1 MKLKAFCT
9 FNDNDNLDVN
19 DDFEKDMHIKIKAE
33 HKSIR
38 NGVEFDLPNFTV
50 LTGKNGSGK
59 SHLLEAISTNGLAE
73 IRDGQ
78 NVLSTIKYIR
88 FNDLNP
94 QFQEEISEDD
104 VKNSWRGTWN
114 QLNQYLQ
121 NYRRNPRGYNNSFE
135 SLIQQYDSQTQ
146 KFLQYWYELA
156 ENDVEKLTEN
166 LFYENYELSREDLF
180 TSQIGTIFKLY
191 QTRLDEN
198 KMNEV
203 SNREEGTSLPVL
215 SNEEFEQ
222 KYGRKPWEVINEMM
236 KTAHLPYEVEAPTR
250 FRPSINYHLQLI
262 GRQRNIRIQVNDLS
276 TGEKVL
282 MSLALSIYST
292 EEKAARPD
300 VLLIDEPDAP
310 LHPEYSNYLIQAIK
324 ESIVDKSGVRV
335 IITTHSPTTV
345 AMAPE
350 ESIYQMSRDLSKP
363 VKVTKQQAI
372 NLLTKDLD
380 NMRVSIEERR
390 QIFVESKYDVG
401 FYNRLYK
408 CLSAN
413 HVFTTVPFFL
423 AAKSGEGSNCQDVKD
438 IVNALRQHGNDLVY
452 GVIDYDGQNHGN
464 QYVCVVGGG
473 KRYAI
478 DNYIFDPIYLAFLLI
493 RERVVTSE
501 DMGVGKSVTFTQL
514 HTLTHNELQTMID
527 YVASSLGF
535 NDANKTSY
543 NVLAE
548 PDSYEVASE
557 WFTIQGHDLEDK
569 ITQKWGK
576 LYGIKHG
583 HGDDYLKNYVLDN
596 VTVEFPQFIAKEVK
610 ELFEKF
616 E

>member
-1 MKLKAFCT
+1 
-9 FNDNDNLDVN
+9 
-19 DDFEKDMHIKIKAE
+19 MHIIVNTD
-33 HKSIR
+33 HKSIKS
-38 NGVEFDLPNFTV
+38 GVEFNLPDFTV

-59 SHLLEAISTNGLAE
+59 SHLLEVISTQGESAVL
-73 IRDGQ
+73 DGERT
-78 NVLSTIKYIR
+78 LSTIKYIK
-88 FNDLNP
+88 FNELNP
-94 QFQEEISEDD
+94 QFQEDISEDD
-104 VKNSWRGTWN
+104 VKNSWRNVWN
-114 QLNQYLQ
+114 QLNNFVQSYKSS
-121 NYRRNPRGYNNSFE
+121 PRSYNNSFQDF
-135 SLIQQYDSQTQ
+135 IHRYDPHTQ
-146 KFLQYWYELA
+146 RFLQYWFDVA

-166 LFYENYELSREDLF
+166 LFYENYEISREDLF

-215 SNEEFEQ
+215 SKEQFEQ
-222 KYGRKPWEVINEMM
+222 KYGRKPWSVINEMM
-236 KTAHLPYEVEAPTR
+236 RTAHLPYEVEAPIR

-262 GRQRNIRIQVNDLS
+262 DKSRDLRIQVNDLS

-292 EEKAARPD
+292 EEQAARPD

-310 LHPEYSNYLIQAIK
+310 LHPEFSNYLIQAVK
-324 ESIVDKSGVRV
+324 ESIVDKSGVKV

-350 ESIYQMSRDLSKP
+350 ESIYQMDKEQGKP

-390 QIFVESKYDVG
+390 QVFVESKYDVG

-413 HVFTTVPFFL
+413 NVFTTVPFFL
-423 AAKSGEGSNCQDVKD
+423 AAKSGDGSNCQDVKD
-438 IVNALRQHGNDLVY
+438 IANALRQHGNDLVY
-452 GVIDYDGQNHGN
+452 GVIDYDGHNQGN

-478 DNYIFDPIYLAFLLI
+478 DNYIFDPIYVAFLLI

-535 NDANKTSY
+535 DNNNKTSY
-543 NVLAE
+543 DVLK
-548 PDSYEVASE
+548 PDTFEVASE

-596 VTVEFPQFIAKEVK
+596 VIVEFPQFIAQEIK

-616 E
+616 V

>member
-1 MKLKAFCT
+1 
-9 FNDNDNLDVN
+9 
-19 DDFEKDMHIKIKAE
+19 MHIIVNTD
-33 HKSIR
+33 HKSIKS
-38 NGVEFDLPNFTV
+38 GVEFDLPDFTV

-59 SHLLEAISTNGLAE
+59 SHLLEVISTQGESAVL
-73 IRDGQ
+73 DGERT
-78 NVLSTIKYIR
+78 LSTIKYIK
-88 FNDLNP
+88 FNELNP
-94 QFQEEISEDD
+94 QFQEDISEDD
-104 VKNSWRGTWN
+104 VKNSWRNVWN
-114 QLNQYLQ
+114 QLNNFIQSFKSS
-121 NYRRNPRGYNNSFE
+121 PRSYNNSF
-135 SLIQQYDSQTQ
+135 QYFIHRYDPHTQ
-146 KFLQYWYELA
+146 RLLQYWFDVA
-156 ENDVEKLTEN
+156 GDDVEKLTEN
-166 LFYENYELSREDLF
+166 LFYENYEISREDLF

-215 SNEEFEQ
+215 SKEQFEQ
-222 KYGRKPWEVINEMM
+222 KYGRKPWSVINEMM
-236 KTAHLPYEVEAPTR
+236 RTAHLPYEVEAPIR

-262 GRQRNIRIQVNDLS
+262 DKSRDLRIQVNDLS

-292 EEKAARPD
+292 EEQAARPD

-310 LHPEYSNYLIQAIK
+310 LHPEFSNYLIQAVK
-324 ESIVDKSGVRV
+324 ESIVDKSGVKV

-350 ESIYQMSRDLSKP
+350 ESIYQMDKEQGKP

-390 QIFVESKYDVG
+390 QVFVESKYDVG

-413 HVFTTVPFFL
+413 NVFTTVPFFL

-464 QYVCVVGGG
+464 QYECVVGGG

-557 WFTIQGHDLEDK
+557 WFTIQGHDLENK

-596 VTVEFPQFIAKEVK
+596 VIVEFPQFIAKEVK
-610 ELFEKF
+610 ELFERF

>member
-1 MKLKAFCT
+1 MH
-9 FNDNDNLDVN
+9 VN
-19 DDFEKDMHIKIKAE
+19 IKDE

-38 NGVEFDLPNFTV
+38 GGVEFDLPFFTV

-59 SHLLEAISTNGLAE
+59 SHLLEAISNNGLSE
-73 IRDGQ
+73 VTDEQ
-78 NVLSTIKYIR
+78 SVLSTVKYIK

-94 QFQEEISEDD
+94 QFKEDISEDD
-104 VKNSWRGTWN
+104 VKNSWRNTWN

-121 NYRRNPRGYNNSFE
+121 NYRRKSGNWNNSFE
-135 SLIQQYDSQTQ
+135 SYLRQFDSKTR
-146 KFLQYWYELA
+146 KFVQYWYDLA
-156 ENDVEKLTEN
+156 GSDVEKLTEN
-166 LFYENYELSREDLF
+166 LFYENYEISREDLF

-203 SNREEGTSLPVL
+203 SNTEEGTSLPVFT
-215 SNEEFEQ
+215 NEQFEQ
-222 KYGRKPWEVINEMM
+222 KYGRKPWVVINEMM
-236 KTAHLPYEVEAPTR
+236 RTAHLPYEVEAPTR

-262 GRQRNIRIQVNDLS
+262 DRQRNIRIRVNDLS

-292 EEKAARPD
+292 EEKTARPD

-324 ESIVDKSGVRV
+324 DSIVDKSGVRV

-350 ESIYQMSRDLSKP
+350 ESIFQMDRDISMP

-408 CLSAN
+408 CLSSN
-413 HVFTTVPFFL
+413 NLFTTVPFFL
-423 AAKSGEGSNCQDVKD
+423 AAKSGDGSNCQDVKN

-452 GVIDYDGQNHGN
+452 GVVDFDGHNHGN
-464 QYVCVVGGG
+464 QYVCVAGGG

-478 DNYIFDPIYLAFLLI
+478 DNYIFDPIYVAFLLI
-493 RERVVTSE
+493 REHIVKSE
-501 DMGVGKSVTFTQL
+501 DMSLGRSVTFTQL
-514 HTLTHNELQTMID
+514 HTATHNELQTMID

-535 NDANKTSY
+535 DMTNKTSFD
-543 NVLAE
+543 VLK
-548 PDSYEVASE
+548 PDAFEVASE
-557 WFTIQGHDLEDK
+557 WFTIQGHDLEEK
-569 ITQKWGK
+569 IIQKWPR
-576 LYGIKHG
+576 LNGIKHG

-596 VTVEFPQFIAKEVK
+596 VIIEFPRFIAQEVK
-610 ELFEKF
+610 DLFERF

>member
-1 MKLKAFCT
+1 MNIRIK
-9 FNDNDNLDVN
+9 
-19 DDFEKDMHIKIKAE
+19 DD

-38 NGVEFDLPNFTV
+38 SGVEFDLPNFTV

-59 SHLLEAISTNGLAE
+59 SHLQEAISTTGLAE

-78 NVLSTIKYIR
+78 DVLSTIKYIR

-104 VKNSWRGTWN
+104 VKNSWRNGWN

-121 NYRRNPRGYNNSFE
+121 NYRRNPRGYNNSFQ
-135 SLIQQYDSQTQ
+135 SLIQQYDPQTQ

-156 ENDVEKLTEN
+156 ENDVENLTEN
-166 LFYENYELSREDLF
+166 LFYENYEISREDLF

-203 SNREEGTSLPVL
+203 SNREEGTALPVL
-215 SNEEFEQ
+215 TSEQFEQ

-236 KTAHLPYEVEAPTR
+236 RTAHLPYEVEAPAR

-262 GRQRNIRIQVNDLS
+262 DRQRNIRIQVNDLS

-292 EEKAARPD
+292 EEEAARPD

-310 LHPEYSNYLIQAIK
+310 LHPEFSNYLIQAIK
-324 ESIVDKSGVRV
+324 ESIVDKSGVKV

-350 ESIYQMSRDLSKP
+350 DSIYQMSKELSMP

-408 CLSAN
+408 CISAN
-413 HVFTTVPFFL
+413 NVFTTVPFFL
-423 AAKSGEGSNCQDVKD
+423 PAKNGEGSNCQDVKD
-438 IVNALRQHGNDLVY
+438 MVNALRQHGNDLVY
-452 GVIDYDGQNHGN
+452 GVIDYDGHNQGN
-464 QYVCVVGGG
+464 QFVCVVGGD

-478 DNYIFDPIYLAFLLI
+478 DNYIFDPIFVAFLLI
-493 RERVVTSE
+493 RERVASSK
-501 DMGVGKSVTFTQL
+501 DMGLERDVTFTQL
-514 HTLTHNELQTMID
+514 HTLTHDELQTMID

-543 NVLAE
+543 NVLK
-548 PDSYEVASE
+548 PDTFEVASE
-557 WFTIQGHDLEDK
+557 WFTIQGHDLEEK
-569 ITQKWGK
+569 ITQKWGR

-596 VTVEFPQFIAKEVK
+596 VTVEFPQFIAQEVK
-610 ELFEKF
+610 ELFERF

>member
-1 MKLKAFCT
+1 
-9 FNDNDNLDVN
+9 
-19 DDFEKDMHIKIKAE
+19 MHIKIRDE

-38 NGVEFDLPNFTV
+38 SGVEFDLPNFTV

-59 SHLLEAISTNGLAE
+59 SHLLEAISTNGLSE
-73 IRDGQ
+73 VNDGQ
-78 NVLSTIKYIR
+78 GMLSIIKYIR
-88 FNDLNP
+88 FNDLSP

-104 VKNSWRGTWN
+104 VKNSWRNTWA
-114 QLNQYLQ
+114 QLNQHLL
-121 NYRRNPRGYNNSFE
+121 NYRRNLRGYNNSFQ
-135 SLIQQYDSQTQ
+135 SYIHQYDPQTQ
-146 KFLQYWYELA
+146 KFLQYWFDIA

-166 LFYENYELSREDLF
+166 LFYENYEISREDLF

-191 QTRLDEN
+191 QTRQDQN

-203 SNREEGTSLPVL
+203 SNKEEGTSLPVL
-215 SNEEFEQ
+215 TNEQFEQ

-236 KTAHLPYEVEAPTR
+236 RTAHLPYEVEAPMR
-250 FRPSINYHLQLI
+250 FRPTINYHLQLI
-262 GRQRNIRIQVNDLS
+262 DRQRNIRIQVNDLS

-292 EEKAARPD
+292 EEKTARPD

-345 AMAPE
+345 AMAPD
-350 ESIYQMSRDLSKP
+350 ESIFQMNRDLSMP

-401 FYNRLYK
+401 FYNRLCK
-408 CLSAN
+408 CVSAN
-413 HVFTTVPFFL
+413 NVFTTVPFFL
-423 AAKSGEGSNCQDVKD
+423 PAKSGNGSNCQDVKD

-452 GVIDYDGQNHGN
+452 GVIDYDGRN
-464 QYVCVVGGG
+464 QGSLYVCVVGEG

-478 DNYIFDPIYLAFLLI
+478 DNYIFDPIYVAFLLI
-493 RERVVTSE
+493 RERIATCE
-501 DMGVGKSVTFTQL
+501 DMGLGRSLTFTQL
-514 HTLTHNELQTMID
+514 HTATHDELQTMID
-527 YVASSLGF
+527 YVALSLGF
-535 NDANKTSY
+535 DNNYKTPY
-543 NVLAE
+543 DVLK
-548 PDSYEVASE
+548 PDTFEVASE
-557 WFTIQGHDLEDK
+557 WFAIQGHDLEK
-569 ITQKWGK
+569 LILQKWPQ
-576 LYGIKHG
+576 LISIKHG
-583 HGDDYLKNYVLDN
+583 HGDDYLKNYVLDY
-596 VTVEFPQFIAKEVK
+596 VTVEFPQFIAQEIK
-610 ELFEKF
+610 ELYERFV
-616 E
+616 

>member
-1 MKLKAFCT
+1 
-9 FNDNDNLDVN
+9 
-19 DDFEKDMHIKIKAE
+19 MHIKVREE

-38 NGVEFDLPNFTV
+38 SGVEFDLPNFTV

-59 SHLLEAISTNGLAE
+59 SHLLETISTNGLSE
-73 IRDGQ
+73 IMDGQ
-78 NVLSTIKYIR
+78 DVMRIIKYIK

-104 VKNSWRGTWN
+104 VKNSWRNTWN

-121 NYRRNPRGYNNSFE
+121 SYRRNPRGYNNSFQR
-135 SLIQQYDSQTQ
+135 LIQQYDPKTQ
-146 KFLQYWYELA
+146 KFIQYWYELA
-156 ENDVEKLTEN
+156 GNDVEKLTEE
-166 LFYENYELSREDLF
+166 LFYENYEISREDLF
-180 TSQIGTIFKLY
+180 ASQIGTIFKLY

-203 SNREEGTSLPVL
+203 SNKEEGTSLPVL
-215 SNEEFEQ
+215 SNEQFEQ
-222 KYGRKPWEVINEMM
+222 KYGRKPWDVINEMM
-236 KTAHLPYEVEAPTR
+236 RTAHLPYEVEAPAR

-262 GRQRNIRIQVNDLS
+262 DRQRNIKIQVNDLS

-345 AMAPE
+345 AMSPE
-350 ESIYQMSRDLSKP
+350 ESIYQMNRDLSRP

-390 QIFVESKYDVG
+390 QVFVESKYDVG

-413 HVFTTVPFFL
+413 NVFTTVPFFL
-423 AAKSGEGSNCQDVKD
+423 AAKSGDGSNCQDVKD
-438 IVNALRQHGNDLVY
+438 IANALRQHGNDLVY
-452 GVIDYDGQNHGN
+452 GVIDYDGHNQGN

-478 DNYIFDPIYLAFLLI
+478 DNYIFDPIYVAFLLI
-493 RERVVTSE
+493 REHVVTSE
-501 DMGVGKSVTFTQL
+501 HMGIGRNLTFTQL
-514 HTLTHNELQTMID
+514 HTLTHYELQIMID
-527 YVASSLGF
+527 YVASLLGF
-535 NDANKTSY
+535 DNNNKTSY
-543 NVLAE
+543 DVLK
-548 PDSYEVASE
+548 PDTFEVSSE
-557 WFTIQGHDLEDK
+557 WFTIQGHDLEEK
-569 ITQKWGK
+569 ITQKWGM

-596 VTVEFPQFIAKEVK
+596 VIVEFPQFIAQEVK

-616 E
+616 V

>member
-1 MKLKAFCT
+1 
-9 FNDNDNLDVN
+9 
-19 DDFEKDMHIKIKAE
+19 MHIRIKNK
-33 HKSIR
+33 HKSIQS
-38 NGVEFDLPNFTV
+38 GVEFDLPNFTV

-59 SHLLEAISTNGLAE
+59 SHLLETISTNGLSE
-73 IRDGQ
+73 IMDGQ
-78 NVLSTIKYIR
+78 DVMRTIKYIK

-104 VKNSWRGTWN
+104 VKNSWRNTWN

-121 NYRRNPRGYNNSFE
+121 SYRRNPRGYNNSFQR
-135 SLIQQYDSQTQ
+135 LIQQYDPKTQ
-146 KFLQYWYELA
+146 KFIQYWYELA
-156 ENDVEKLTEN
+156 GNDVEKLTEN
-166 LFYENYELSREDLF
+166 LFYENYEISREDLF
-180 TSQIGTIFKLY
+180 ASQIGTIFKLY

-203 SNREEGTSLPVL
+203 SNKEEGTSLPVL
-215 SNEEFEQ
+215 SNEQFEQ
-222 KYGRKPWEVINEMM
+222 KYGRKPWDVINEMM
-236 KTAHLPYEVEAPTR
+236 RTAHLPYEVEAPAR

-262 GRQRNIRIQVNDLS
+262 DRQRNIKIQVNDLS

-345 AMAPE
+345 AMSPE
-350 ESIYQMSRDLSKP
+350 ESIYQMNRDLSRP

-390 QIFVESKYDVG
+390 QVFVESKYDVG

-413 HVFTTVPFFL
+413 NVFTTVPFFL
-423 AAKSGEGSNCQDVKD
+423 AAKSGDGSNCQDVKD
-438 IVNALRQHGNDLVY
+438 IANALRQHGNDLVY
-452 GVIDYDGQNHGN
+452 GVIDYDGHNQGN

-478 DNYIFDPIYLAFLLI
+478 DNYIFDPIYVAFLLI
-493 RERVVTSE
+493 REHVVTSE
-501 DMGVGKSVTFTQL
+501 HMGIGRNLTFTQL
-514 HTLTHNELQTMID
+514 HTLTHYELQIMID
-527 YVASSLGF
+527 YVASLLGF
-535 NDANKTSY
+535 DNNNKTSY
-543 NVLAE
+543 DVLK
-548 PDSYEVASE
+548 PDTFEVSSE
-557 WFTIQGHDLEDK
+557 WFTIQGHDLEEK
-569 ITQKWGK
+569 ITQKWGM

-596 VTVEFPQFIAKEVK
+596 VIVEFPQFIAQEVK

-616 E
+616 V

>member
-1 MKLKAFCT
+1 
-9 FNDNDNLDVN
+9 
-19 DDFEKDMHIKIKAE
+19 MHIIVNTD
-33 HKSIR
+33 HKSIKS
-38 NGVEFDLPNFTV
+38 GVEFDLPDFTV

-59 SHLLEAISTNGLAE
+59 SHLLEVISTQGESAVLDSE
-73 IRDGQ
+73 RT
-78 NVLSTIKYIR
+78 LSTIKYIK
-88 FNDLNP
+88 FNELNP
-94 QFQEEISEDD
+94 QFQEDISEDD
-104 VKNSWRGTWN
+104 VKNSWRNVWN
-114 QLNQYLQ
+114 QLNNFIQSFKSS
-121 NYRRNPRGYNNSFE
+121 PRSYNNSFQDF
-135 SLIQQYDSQTQ
+135 IHRYDPHTQ
-146 KFLQYWYELA
+146 RFLQYWFDVA
-156 ENDVEKLTEN
+156 GDDVEKLTEN
-166 LFYENYELSREDLF
+166 LFYENYEISREDLF

-215 SNEEFEQ
+215 SKEQFEQ
-222 KYGRKPWEVINEMM
+222 KYGRKPWSVINEMM
-236 KTAHLPYEVEAPTR
+236 RTAHLPYEVEAPIR

-262 GRQRNIRIQVNDLS
+262 DKSRDLRIQVNDLS

-292 EEKAARPD
+292 EEQAARPD

-310 LHPEYSNYLIQAIK
+310 LHPEFSNYLIQAVK
-324 ESIVDKSGVRV
+324 ESIVDKSGVKV

-350 ESIYQMSRDLSKP
+350 ESIYQMDKEQGKP

-390 QIFVESKYDVG
+390 QVFVESKYDVG

-413 HVFTTVPFFL
+413 NVFTTVPFFL
-423 AAKSGEGSNCQDVKD
+423 AAKSGDGSNCQDVKD

-596 VTVEFPQFIAKEVK
+596 VIVEFPQFIAQEVK
-610 ELFEKF
+610 ELFEMF

>member
-1 MKLKAFCT
+1 
-9 FNDNDNLDVN
+9 
-19 DDFEKDMHIKIKAE
+19 MHIKVREE

-38 NGVEFDLPNFTV
+38 SGVEFDLPNFTV

-59 SHLLEAISTNGLAE
+59 SHLLETISTNGLSE
-73 IRDGQ
+73 IMDGQ
-78 NVLSTIKYIR
+78 DVMRTIKYIK

-104 VKNSWRGTWN
+104 VKNSWRNTWN

-121 NYRRNPRGYNNSFE
+121 SYRRNPRGYNNSFQRF
-135 SLIQQYDSQTQ
+135 IQQYAPKTQ
-146 KFLQYWYELA
+146 KFIQYWYELA
-156 ENDVEKLTEN
+156 GNDVEKLTEE
-166 LFYENYELSREDLF
+166 LFYENYEISREDLF
-180 TSQIGTIFKLY
+180 ASQIGTIFKLY

-203 SNREEGTSLPVL
+203 SNKEEGTSLPVL
-215 SNEEFEQ
+215 SNEQFEQ
-222 KYGRKPWEVINEMM
+222 KYGRKPWDVINEMM
-236 KTAHLPYEVEAPTR
+236 RTAHLPYEVEAPAR

-262 GRQRNIRIQVNDLS
+262 DRQRNIKIQVNDLS

-345 AMAPE
+345 AMSPE
-350 ESIYQMSRDLSKP
+350 ESIYQMNRDLSRP

-390 QIFVESKYDVG
+390 QVFVESKYDVG

-413 HVFTTVPFFL
+413 NVFTTVPFFL
-423 AAKSGEGSNCQDVKD
+423 AAKSGDGSNCQDVKD
-438 IVNALRQHGNDLVY
+438 IANALRQHGNDLVY
-452 GVIDYDGQNHGN
+452 GVIDYDGHNQGN

-478 DNYIFDPIYLAFLLI
+478 DNYIFDPIYVAFLLI
-493 RERVVTSE
+493 REHVVTSE
-501 DMGVGKSVTFTQL
+501 HMGIGRNLTFTQL
-514 HTLTHNELQTMID
+514 HTLTHNELQIMID
-527 YVASSLGF
+527 YVASLLGF
-535 NDANKTSY
+535 DNNNKTSY
-543 NVLAE
+543 DVLK
-548 PDSYEVASE
+548 PDTFEVSSE
-557 WFTIQGHDLEDK
+557 WFTIQGHDLEEK

-596 VTVEFPQFIAKEVK
+596 VIVEFPQFIAQEVK
-610 ELFEKF
+610 ELFERF

>member
-1 MKLKAFCT
+1 
-9 FNDNDNLDVN
+9 
-19 DDFEKDMHIKIKAE
+19 MHIRIKNK
-33 HKSIR
+33 HKSIQS
-38 NGVEFDLPNFTV
+38 GVEFDLPNFTV

-59 SHLLEAISTNGLAE
+59 SHLLETISTNGLSE
-73 IRDGQ
+73 IMDGQ
-78 NVLSTIKYIR
+78 DVMRTIKYIK

-104 VKNSWRGTWN
+104 VKNSWRNTWN

-121 NYRRNPRGYNNSFE
+121 SYRRNPRGYNNSFQR
-135 SLIQQYDSQTQ
+135 LIQQYDPKTQ
-146 KFLQYWYELA
+146 KFIQYWYELA
-156 ENDVEKLTEN
+156 GNDIEKLTEN
-166 LFYENYELSREDLF
+166 LFYENYEISREDLF
-180 TSQIGTIFKLY
+180 ASQIGTIFKLY

-203 SNREEGTSLPVL
+203 SNKEEGTSLPVL
-215 SNEEFEQ
+215 SNEQFEQ
-222 KYGRKPWEVINEMM
+222 KYGRKPWDVINEMM
-236 KTAHLPYEVEAPTR
+236 RTAHLPYEVEAPAR

-262 GRQRNIRIQVNDLS
+262 DRQRNIKIQVNDLS

-345 AMAPE
+345 AMSPE
-350 ESIYQMSRDLSKP
+350 ESIYQMNRDLSRP

-390 QIFVESKYDVG
+390 QVFVESKYDVG

-413 HVFTTVPFFL
+413 NVFTTVPFFL
-423 AAKSGEGSNCQDVKD
+423 AAKSGDGSNCQDVKD
-438 IVNALRQHGNDLVY
+438 IANALRQHGNDLVY
-452 GVIDYDGQNHGN
+452 GVIDYDGHNQGN

-478 DNYIFDPIYLAFLLI
+478 DNYIFDPIYVAFLLI
-493 RERVVTSE
+493 REHVVTSE
-501 DMGVGKSVTFTQL
+501 HMGIGRNLTFTQL
-514 HTLTHNELQTMID
+514 HTLTHYELQIMID
-527 YVASSLGF
+527 YVASLLGF
-535 NDANKTSY
+535 DNNNKTSY
-543 NVLAE
+543 DVLK
-548 PDSYEVASE
+548 PDTFEVSSE
-557 WFTIQGHDLEDK
+557 WFTIQGHDLEEK
-569 ITQKWGK
+569 ITQKWGM

-596 VTVEFPQFIAKEVK
+596 VIVEFPQFIAQEVK

-616 E
+616 V

>member
-1 MKLKAFCT
+1 
-9 FNDNDNLDVN
+9 
-19 DDFEKDMHIKIKAE
+19 MHIKIREE

-38 NGVEFDLPNFTV
+38 SGVEFDLPNFTV

-59 SHLLEAISTNGLAE
+59 SHLLETISTNGLSE
-73 IRDGQ
+73 IMDGQ
-78 NVLSTIKYIR
+78 DVMRTIKYIK

-104 VKNSWRGTWN
+104 VKNSWRNTWN

-121 NYRRNPRGYNNSFE
+121 SYRRNPRGYNNSFQR
-135 SLIQQYDSQTQ
+135 LIQQYDPKTQ
-146 KFLQYWYELA
+146 KFIQYWYELA
-156 ENDVEKLTEN
+156 GNDVEKLTEN
-166 LFYENYELSREDLF
+166 LFYENYEISREDLF
-180 TSQIGTIFKLY
+180 ASQIGTIFKLY

-203 SNREEGTSLPVL
+203 SNKEEGTSLPVL
-215 SNEEFEQ
+215 SNEQFEQ
-222 KYGRKPWEVINEMM
+222 KYGRKPWDVINEMM
-236 KTAHLPYEVEAPTR
+236 RTAHLPYEVEAPAR

-262 GRQRNIRIQVNDLS
+262 DRQRNIKIQVNDLS

-345 AMAPE
+345 AMSPE
-350 ESIYQMSRDLSKP
+350 ESIYQMNRDLSRP

-390 QIFVESKYDVG
+390 QVFVESKYDVG

-413 HVFTTVPFFL
+413 NVFTTVPFFL
-423 AAKSGEGSNCQDVKD
+423 AAKSGDGSNCQDVKD
-438 IVNALRQHGNDLVY
+438 IANALRQHGNDLVY
-452 GVIDYDGQNHGN
+452 GVIDYDGHNQGN

-478 DNYIFDPIYLAFLLI
+478 DNYIFDPIYVAFLLI
-493 RERVVTSE
+493 REHVVTSE
-501 DMGVGKSVTFTQL
+501 HMGIGRNLTFTQL
-514 HTLTHNELQTMID
+514 HTLTHYELQIMID
-527 YVASSLGF
+527 YVASLLGF
-535 NDANKTSY
+535 DNNNKTSY
-543 NVLAE
+543 DVLK
-548 PDSYEVASE
+548 PDTFEVSSE
-557 WFTIQGHDLEDK
+557 WFTIQGHDLEEK
-569 ITQKWGK
+569 ITQKWGM

-596 VTVEFPQFIAKEVK
+596 VIVEFPQFIAQEVK

-616 E
+616 V

>member
-1 MKLKAFCT
+1 
-9 FNDNDNLDVN
+9 
-19 DDFEKDMHIKIKAE
+19 MHIIIKDE

-38 NGVEFDLPNFTV
+38 RGVEFELPNFTV

-59 SHLLEAISTNGLAE
+59 SHLLEAISTGLSE
-73 IRDGQ
+73 VSDGQ
-78 NVLSTIKYIR
+78 GILSTIKYIR

-94 QFQEEISEDD
+94 QFLEEISEDD
-104 VKNSWRGTWN
+104 VKNSWRNGWN
-114 QLNQYLQ
+114 QLNQHLQ
-121 NYRRNPRGYNNSFE
+121 NYRRNLRGYNNSFQ
-135 SLIQQYDSQTQ
+135 LYIHQYDPQTQ
-146 KFLQYWYELA
+146 KFLQYWFDIA
-156 ENDVEKLTEN
+156 ENDAEKLTEN
-166 LFYENYELSREDLF
+166 LFYENYEISREDLF

-203 SNREEGTSLPVL
+203 SNNEEGTSMPVL
-215 SNEEFEQ
+215 TNEEFEQ

-236 KTAHLPYEVEAPTR
+236 RTAHLPYEVEAPVR
-250 FRPSINYHLQLI
+250 FRPSINYYLQLI
-262 GRQRNIRIQVNDLS
+262 DRQRNIRIQVNDLS

-292 EEKAARPD
+292 EEETARPD

-335 IITTHSPTTV
+335 VITTHSPTTV

-350 ESIYQMSRDLSKP
+350 ESIYQMSREQSKP
-363 VKVTKQQAI
+363 IKVTKQQAI

-413 HVFTTVPFFL
+413 NVFTTVPFFL
-423 AAKSGEGSNCQDVKD
+423 AAKSGAGSNCQDVKD

-452 GVIDYDGQNHGN
+452 GVIDYDSHNQGN
-464 QYVCVVGGG
+464 QHVCVVGGG

-478 DNYIFDPIYLAFLLI
+478 DNYIFDPIYVAFLLI

-501 DMGVGKSVTFTQL
+501 DMGVGRSVTFTQL
-514 HTLTHNELQTMID
+514 HSVTHNELQTMID
-527 YVASSLGF
+527 YVALSLGL
-535 NDANKTSY
+535 DDTNKTSY
-543 NVLAE
+543 DVLKPE
-548 PDSYEVASE
+548 TFEVASE
-557 WFTIQGHDLEDK
+557 WFTIQGHDLEEK
-569 ITQKWGK
+569 ITQKWAK

-596 VTVEFPQFIAKEVK
+596 VTVEFPQFIAQEIK
-610 ELFEKF
+610 ELFERF
-616 E
+616 V

>member
-1 MKLKAFCT
+1 
-9 FNDNDNLDVN
+9 
-19 DDFEKDMHIKIKAE
+19 MHIKIKDE

-59 SHLLEAISTNGLAE
+59 SHLLEAISTNRLSE
-73 IRDGQ
+73 VTDGPK
-78 NVLSTIKYIR
+78 VLGTVKYIK

-94 QFQEEISEDD
+94 QFQEDISEED
-104 VKNSWRGTWN
+104 VKNSWRNTWN
-114 QLNQYLQ
+114 QLNQHIE
-121 NYRRNPRGYNNSFE
+121 NYHRNPRNYNNSFQSYIE
-135 SLIQQYDSQTQ
+135 QYNQQTQ
-146 KFLQYWYELA
+146 NFIQYWFDLA
-156 ENDVEKLTEN
+156 ENDVEKLTES
-166 LFYENYELSREDLF
+166 LFYENYEISRENLF

-203 SNREEGTSLPVL
+203 SNNEEGTSLPVL
-215 SNEEFEQ
+215 TSEKFEQ

-236 KTAHLPYEVEAPTR
+236 RAAHLPYEVEAPLR
-250 FRPSINYHLQLI
+250 YRPSLNYHLQLI
-262 GRQRNIRIQVNDLS
+262 DRQRNIRIQVNDLS

-292 EEKAARPD
+292 EEETARPD

-310 LHPEYSNYLIQAIK
+310 LHPEFSNYLIQAVK

-350 ESIYQMSRDLSKP
+350 ECIFQMNRDLSMP

-380 NMRVSIEERR
+380 NMRVCIEERR
-390 QIFVESKYDVG
+390 QIFVESKFDVG

-413 HVFTTVPFFL
+413 NVFTTVPFFL
-423 AAKSGEGSNCQDVKD
+423 PAKSGVGSNCQDVKD
-438 IVNALRQHGNDLVY
+438 IVNSLRRHGNDLVY
-452 GVIDYDGQNHGN
+452 GVIDYDNHNQGN
-464 QYVCVVGGG
+464 QYICVLGGG

-478 DNYIFDPIYLAFLLI
+478 DNYIFDPIYVAILLI
-493 RERVVTSE
+493 KKHIVTSE
-501 DMGVGKSVTFTQL
+501 DMGIERSVSFTQL
-514 HTLTHNELQTMID
+514 HTVTHDETQIMID
-527 YVASSLGF
+527 YVVSSLGF
-535 NDANKTSY
+535 DNANKTSF
-543 NVLAE
+543 NVLI
-548 PDSYEVASE
+548 PDTFDVASE
-557 WFTIQGHDLEDK
+557 WFTIQGHDLESK
-569 ITQKWGK
+569 ILQKWPQ
-576 LYGIKHG
+576 LNGIKHG
-583 HGDDYLKNYVLDN
+583 HGDDYLKNYVLEN
-596 VTVEFPQFIAKEVK
+596 VILEFPQFIAQEIK

-616 E
+616 V

>member
-1 MKLKAFCT
+1 
-9 FNDNDNLDVN
+9 
-19 DDFEKDMHIKIKAE
+19 MHIRIKDK
-33 HKSIR
+33 HKSIQ

-59 SHLLEAISTNGLAE
+59 SHLLEAISTTELSE
-73 IRDGQ
+73 ITDGQ
-78 NVLSTIKYIR
+78 DVLTSVKYIK

-104 VKNSWRGTWN
+104 VKNSWRNMWN
-114 QLNQYLQ
+114 QLNQHLH
-121 NYRRNPRGYNNSFE
+121 NYRRNPNAYNNSFQ
-135 SLIQQYDSQTQ
+135 SYIQRYDQNTQ
-146 KFLQYWYELA
+146 RFIQYWYDLA

-166 LFYENYELSREDLF
+166 LFYENYEISRENLF

-198 KMNEV
+198 KMHEV
-203 SNREEGTSLPVL
+203 SNKEEGTTLPVL
-215 SNEEFEQ
+215 TNEEFEQ

-236 KTAHLPYEVEAPTR
+236 RTAHLPYEVEAPLR

-262 GRQRNIRIQVNDLS
+262 DRQRDIRIQVNDLS

-300 VLLIDEPDAP
+300 ILVIDEPDAP
-310 LHPEYSNYLIQAIK
+310 LHPEFSNYLIQAIK
-324 ESIVDKSGVRV
+324 ESIVEKSGVRV

-350 ESIYQMSRDLSKP
+350 ESIYQMNKDLSKP

-390 QIFVESKYDVG
+390 QIFVESKNDVG
-401 FYNRLYK
+401 YYNRLYK
-408 CLSAN
+408 CLSSN
-413 HVFTTVPFFL
+413 CVFTTVPFFL
-423 AAKSGEGSNCQDVKD
+423 AAKSGDGSNCDAVKE
-438 IVNALRQHGNDLVY
+438 IVNALRTHGNDLVY
-452 GVIDYDGQNHGN
+452 GVIDYDGHNHGN
-464 QYVCVVGGG
+464 QYIHVVGGD

-478 DNYIFDPIYLAFLLI
+478 DNYVFDPIFVAFLLI
-493 RERVVTSE
+493 GRHITTSE
-501 DMGVGKSVTFTQL
+501 DMGLERDVKFTQL
-514 HTLTHNELQTMID
+514 HSLTHEEVQTMID
-527 YVASSLGF
+527 YVASTLGF
-535 NDANKTSY
+535 NNTNKTSY
-543 NVLAE
+543 SVLK
-548 PDSYEVASE
+548 PDTFEVATE
-557 WFTIQGHDLEDK
+557 WFTIQGHTLESK
-569 ITQKWGK
+569 IVQKWPQIN
-576 LYGIKHG
+576 GIVHG
-583 HGDDYLKNYVLDN
+583 HGEEFFKNYMLDN
-596 VTVEFPQFIAKEVK
+596 VIAEFPQYIAQEVK

-616 E
+616 V

>member
-1 MKLKAFCT
+1 
-9 FNDNDNLDVN
+9 
-19 DDFEKDMHIKIKAE
+19 MHIKVREE

-38 NGVEFDLPNFTV
+38 SGVEFDLPNFTV

-59 SHLLEAISTNGLAE
+59 SHLLETISTNGLSE
-73 IRDGQ
+73 IMDGQ
-78 NVLSTIKYIR
+78 DVMRIIKYIK

-104 VKNSWRGTWN
+104 VKNSWRNTWN

-121 NYRRNPRGYNNSFE
+121 SYRRNPRGYNNSFQR
-135 SLIQQYDSQTQ
+135 LIQQYDPKTQ
-146 KFLQYWYELA
+146 KFIQYWYELA
-156 ENDVEKLTEN
+156 GNDVEKLTEE
-166 LFYENYELSREDLF
+166 LFYENYEISREDLF
-180 TSQIGTIFKLY
+180 ASQIGTIFKLY

-203 SNREEGTSLPVL
+203 SNKEEGTSLPVL
-215 SNEEFEQ
+215 SNEQFEQ
-222 KYGRKPWEVINEMM
+222 KYGRKPWDVINEMM
-236 KTAHLPYEVEAPTR
+236 RTAHLPYEVEAPAR

-262 GRQRNIRIQVNDLS
+262 DRQRNIKIQVNDLS

-345 AMAPE
+345 AMSPE
-350 ESIYQMSRDLSKP
+350 ESIYQMNRDLSRP

-390 QIFVESKYDVG
+390 QVFVESKYDVG

-413 HVFTTVPFFL
+413 NVFTTVPFFL
-423 AAKSGEGSNCQDVKD
+423 AAKSGDGSNCQDVKD
-438 IVNALRQHGNDLVY
+438 IANALRQHGNDLVY
-452 GVIDYDGQNHGN
+452 GVIDYDGHNQGN

-478 DNYIFDPIYLAFLLI
+478 DNYIFDPIYVAFLLI
-493 RERVVTSE
+493 REHVVTSE
-501 DMGVGKSVTFTQL
+501 HMGIGRNLTFTQL
-514 HTLTHNELQTMID
+514 HTLTHYELQIMID
-527 YVASSLGF
+527 YVASLLGF
-535 NDANKTSY
+535 DNNNKTSY
-543 NVLAE
+543 DVLK
-548 PDSYEVASE
+548 PDTFEVSSE
-557 WFTIQGHDLEDK
+557 WFTIQGHDLEEK
-569 ITQKWGK
+569 ITQKWGM

-596 VTVEFPQFIAKEVK
+596 VIVEFPLFIAHEVK

-616 E
+616 V

>member
-1 MKLKAFCT
+1 
-9 FNDNDNLDVN
+9 
-19 DDFEKDMHIKIKAE
+19 MHIRIKNK
-33 HKSIR
+33 HKSIQS
-38 NGVEFDLPNFTV
+38 GVEFDLPNFTV

-59 SHLLEAISTNGLAE
+59 SHLLETISTNGLSE
-73 IRDGQ
+73 IMDGQ
-78 NVLSTIKYIR
+78 DVMKTIKYIK

-104 VKNSWRGTWN
+104 VKNSWRNTWN
-114 QLNQYLQ
+114 QLNQYLHS
-121 NYRRNPRGYNNSFE
+121 YRRNPRAYNNSFQR
-135 SLIQQYDSQTQ
+135 LIQQYDPKTQ
-146 KFLQYWYELA
+146 KFIQYWYELA
-156 ENDVEKLTEN
+156 GNDVEKLTEE
-166 LFYENYELSREDLF
+166 LFYENYEISREDLF
-180 TSQIGTIFKLY
+180 ASQIGTIFKLY

-203 SNREEGTSLPVL
+203 SNKEEGTSLPVL
-215 SNEEFEQ
+215 SNEQFEQ
-222 KYGRKPWEVINEMM
+222 KYGRKPWDVINEMM
-236 KTAHLPYEVEAPTR
+236 RTAHLPYEVEAPAR

-262 GRQRNIRIQVNDLS
+262 DRQRNIKIQVNDLS

-345 AMAPE
+345 AMSPE
-350 ESIYQMSRDLSKP
+350 ESIYQMNRDLSRP

-390 QIFVESKYDVG
+390 QVFVESKYDVG

-413 HVFTTVPFFL
+413 NVFTTVPFFL
-423 AAKSGEGSNCQDVKD
+423 AAKSGDGSNCQDVKD
-438 IVNALRQHGNDLVY
+438 IANALRQHGNDLVY
-452 GVIDYDGQNHGN
+452 GVIDYDGHNQGN

-478 DNYIFDPIYLAFLLI
+478 DNYIFDPIYVAFLLI
-493 RERVVTSE
+493 REHVVTSE
-501 DMGVGKSVTFTQL
+501 HMGIGRNLTFTQL
-514 HTLTHNELQTMID
+514 HTLTHYELQIMID
-527 YVASSLGF
+527 YVASLLGF
-535 NDANKTSY
+535 DNNNKTSY
-543 NVLAE
+543 DVLK
-548 PDSYEVASE
+548 PDTFEVSSE
-557 WFTIQGHDLEDK
+557 WFTIQGHDLEEK
-569 ITQKWGK
+569 ITQKWGM

-583 HGDDYLKNYVLDN
+583 HGDDYLKNYMLDN
-596 VTVEFPQFIAKEVK
+596 VIVEFPQFIAQEVK

>member
-1 MKLKAFCT
+1 
-9 FNDNDNLDVN
+9 
-19 DDFEKDMHIKIKAE
+19 MHIKIKDE

-38 NGVEFDLPNFTV
+38 SGVEFDLPNFTV

-59 SHLLEAISTNGLAE
+59 SHLLEAISTNGLSE
-73 IRDGQ
+73 VGDEQGM
-78 NVLSTIKYIR
+78 LSTIKYIR
-88 FNDLNP
+88 YNELNP

-104 VKNSWRGTWN
+104 VKNSWRNEWN
-114 QLNQYLQ
+114 QLNQHLL
-121 NYRRNPRGYNNSFE
+121 NYRRNLRGYNNSFQ
-135 SLIQQYDSQTQ
+135 SYIHQYNPQTQ
-146 KFLQYWYELA
+146 KYLQYWFDIA

-166 LFYENYELSREDLF
+166 LFYENYEISREDLF

-191 QTRLDEN
+191 QTRLDQN

-203 SNREEGTSLPVL
+203 SNKEEGTSLPVL
-215 SNEEFEQ
+215 TNEQFEQ

-236 KTAHLPYEVEAPTR
+236 RTAHLPYEVEAPTR
-250 FRPSINYHLQLI
+250 FRPTINYHLQLI
-262 GRQRNIRIQVNDLS
+262 DRQRNIRIQVNDLS

-292 EEKAARPD
+292 EEKTARPD

-345 AMAPE
+345 VMAPY
-350 ESIYQMSRDLSKP
+350 ESVFQMNRDLSMP

-390 QIFVESKYDVG
+390 QIFVESKNDVG
-401 FYNRLYK
+401 FYNRLCK
-408 CLSAN
+408 CVSAN
-413 HVFTTVPFFL
+413 NVFTTVPFFL
-423 AAKSGEGSNCQDVKD
+423 PAKSGNGSNCQDVKD
-438 IVNALRQHGNDLVY
+438 IVNALRKHGNDLVY
-452 GVIDYDGQNHGN
+452 GIIDYDGQNHGN

-478 DNYIFDPIYLAFLLI
+478 DNYIFDPIYVAFLLI
-493 RERVVTSE
+493 MQHVVTSE
-501 DMGVGKSVTFTQL
+501 DMGVGRSVTFTQL
-514 HTLTHNELQTMID
+514 HSVTHNELQTMID

-557 WFTIQGHDLEDK
+557 WFTIQGHDLEEK
-569 ITQKWGK
+569 ITQKWAK

-596 VTVEFPQFIAKEVK
+596 VIVEFPQFIAQEVK

-616 E
+616 V

>member
-1 MKLKAFCT
+1 
-9 FNDNDNLDVN
+9 
-19 DDFEKDMHIKIKAE
+19 MHIKVREE

-38 NGVEFDLPNFTV
+38 SGVEFDLPNFTV

-59 SHLLEAISTNGLAE
+59 SHLLETISTNGLSE
-73 IRDGQ
+73 IMDGQ
-78 NVLSTIKYIR
+78 DVMRTIKYIK

-104 VKNSWRGTWN
+104 VKNSWRNTWN
-114 QLNQYLQ
+114 QLNQYLHS
-121 NYRRNPRGYNNSFE
+121 YRRNPRAYNNSFQR
-135 SLIQQYDSQTQ
+135 LIQQYDPKTQ
-146 KFLQYWYELA
+146 KFIQYWYELA
-156 ENDVEKLTEN
+156 GNDVEKLTEE
-166 LFYENYELSREDLF
+166 LFYENYEISREDLF
-180 TSQIGTIFKLY
+180 ASQIGTIFKLY

-203 SNREEGTSLPVL
+203 SNKEEGTSLPVL
-215 SNEEFEQ
+215 SNEQFEQ
-222 KYGRKPWEVINEMM
+222 KYGRKPWDVINEMM
-236 KTAHLPYEVEAPTR
+236 RTAHLPYEVEAPAR

-262 GRQRNIRIQVNDLS
+262 DRQRNIKIQVNDLS

-345 AMAPE
+345 AMSPE
-350 ESIYQMSRDLSKP
+350 ESIYQMNRDLSRP

-390 QIFVESKYDVG
+390 QVFVESKYDVG

-413 HVFTTVPFFL
+413 NVFTTVPFFL
-423 AAKSGEGSNCQDVKD
+423 AAKSGDGSNCQDVKD
-438 IVNALRQHGNDLVY
+438 IANALRQHGNDLVY
-452 GVIDYDGQNHGN
+452 GVIDYDGHNQGN

-478 DNYIFDPIYLAFLLI
+478 DNYIFDPIYVAFLLI
-493 RERVVTSE
+493 REHVVTSE
-501 DMGVGKSVTFTQL
+501 HMGIGRNLTFTQL
-514 HTLTHNELQTMID
+514 HTLTHYELQIMID
-527 YVASSLGF
+527 YVASLLGF
-535 NDANKTSY
+535 DNNNKTSY
-543 NVLAE
+543 DVLK
-548 PDSYEVASE
+548 PDTFEVSSE
-557 WFTIQGHDLEDK
+557 WFTIQGHDLEEK
-569 ITQKWGK
+569 ITQKWGM

-596 VTVEFPQFIAKEVK
+596 VIVEFPQFIAQEVK

>member
-1 MKLKAFCT
+1 
-9 FNDNDNLDVN
+9 
-19 DDFEKDMHIKIKAE
+19 MHIIVNTD
-33 HKSIR
+33 HKSIKS
-38 NGVEFDLPNFTV
+38 GVEFDLPDFTV

-59 SHLLEAISTNGLAE
+59 SHLLEVISTQGESAVL
-73 IRDGQ
+73 DGERT
-78 NVLSTIKYIR
+78 LSTIKYIK
-88 FNDLNP
+88 FNELNP
-94 QFQEEISEDD
+94 QFQEDISEDD
-104 VKNSWRGTWN
+104 VKNSWRNVWN
-114 QLNQYLQ
+114 QLNNFIQSFKSS
-121 NYRRNPRGYNNSFE
+121 RRSYNKSFQDF
-135 SLIQQYDSQTQ
+135 IHRYDPHTQ
-146 KFLQYWYELA
+146 RLLQYWFDVA
-156 ENDVEKLTEN
+156 GDDVEKLTEN
-166 LFYENYELSREDLF
+166 LFYENYEISREDLF

-215 SNEEFEQ
+215 SKEQFEQ
-222 KYGRKPWEVINEMM
+222 KYGRKPWSVINEMM
-236 KTAHLPYEVEAPTR
+236 RTAHLPYEVEAPIR

-262 GRQRNIRIQVNDLS
+262 DKSRDLRIQVNDLS

-292 EEKAARPD
+292 EEQAARPD

-310 LHPEYSNYLIQAIK
+310 LHPEFSNYLIQAVK
-324 ESIVDKSGVRV
+324 ESIVDKSGVKV

-350 ESIYQMSRDLSKP
+350 ESIYQMDKEQGKP

-390 QIFVESKYDVG
+390 QVFVESKYDVG

-413 HVFTTVPFFL
+413 NVFTTVPFFL

-596 VTVEFPQFIAKEVK
+596 VIVEFPQFIAQEVK
-610 ELFEKF
+610 ELFEMF

>member
-1 MKLKAFCT
+1 
-9 FNDNDNLDVN
+9 
-19 DDFEKDMHIKIKAE
+19 MHIRIKDRF
-33 HKSIR
+33 KSISS
-38 NGVEFDLPNFTV
+38 GVEFDLPNFTV

-59 SHLLEAISTNGLAE
+59 SHLLEAISKNDLSEVTE
-73 IRDGQ
+73 EHI
-78 NVLSTIKYIR
+78 VLSTVKYIK

-94 QFQEEISEDD
+94 QFQEDISEDD
-104 VKNSWRGTWN
+104 VKNSWRNTWN
-114 QLNQYLQ
+114 QLNQHLQ
-121 NYRRNPRGYNNSFE
+121 NFRRFSRNYNNSFQKYI
-135 SLIQQYDSQTQ
+135 LQYDSKTQ
-146 KFLQYWYELA
+146 KFIQYWYDLA
-156 ENDVEKLTEN
+156 GNDIEKLTEN
-166 LFYENYELSREDLF
+166 LFYENYEISREDLF

-203 SNREEGTSLPVL
+203 SNKEEGTSLSIL
-215 SNEEFEQ
+215 TNEQFEQ

-236 KTAHLPYEVEAPTR
+236 RTAHLPYEVEAPTR

-262 GRQRNIRIQVNDLS
+262 DRQRNIRIQVNDLS

-324 ESIVDKSGVRV
+324 ESIVAKSGVRV

-345 AMAPE
+345 AMTPE
-350 ESIYQMSRDLSKP
+350 ESIYQMNRELSKP

-408 CLSAN
+408 CLSAY
-413 HVFTTVPFFL
+413 HVFITVPFFL
-423 AAKSGEGSNCQDVKD
+423 AAKSGDGSNCQDVKD
-438 IVNALRQHGNDLVY
+438 IVNALRNHGNDLVY

-478 DNYIFDPIYLAFLLI
+478 DNYIFDPIFVAFLLI

-501 DMGVGKSVTFTQL
+501 DMGLKRNLTFTQL
-514 HTLTHNELQTMID
+514 HTLTHDELQTMID

-548 PDSYEVASE
+548 PYSYKVASE
-557 WFTIQGHDLEDK
+557 WFAIQGHDLEDK
-569 ITQKWGK
+569 IIQKWTK

-583 HGDDYLKNYVLDN
+583 HGDDFLKNHVLDN
-596 VTVEFPQFIAKEVK
+596 VTVEFPQFIAQEVK
-610 ELFEKF
+610 ELFERF

>member
-1 MKLKAFCT
+1 MRKGCD
-9 FNDNDNLDVN
+9 DNVDLDDNYD
-19 DDFEKDMHIKIKAE
+19 KDMHIKIRDE

-38 NGVEFDLPNFTV
+38 SGVEFDLPSFTV

-59 SHLLEAISTNGLAE
+59 SHLLEAISANGLSE
-73 IRDGQ
+73 VKDGQ
-78 NVLSTIKYIR
+78 DVLSTVKYIK

-94 QFQEEISEDD
+94 QFQEDISEDD

-114 QLNQYLQ
+114 QLNSFIQ
-121 NYRRNPRGYNNSFE
+121 NYRNSPRAYNNSFQDF
-135 SLIQQYDSQTQ
+135 SNRYDLQTR
-146 KFLQYWYELA
+146 KLLQYWYGVA

-166 LFYENYELSREDLF
+166 LFYENYEISREDLF

-198 KMNEV
+198 KMHEV
-203 SNREEGTSLPVL
+203 SNKEEGTSLPVL
-215 SNEEFEQ
+215 TNEQFEH

-262 GRQRNIRIQVNDLS
+262 DRQRNIRIQVNDLS

-292 EEKAARPD
+292 EEEAARPD

-423 AAKSGEGSNCQDVKD
+423 AAKSGDGSNCQDVKD
-438 IVNALRQHGNDLVY
+438 IVNALRLHGNDLVY

-478 DNYIFDPIYLAFLLI
+478 DNYIFDPIYVAFLLI
-493 RERVVTSE
+493 REHVVTSE

-543 NVLAE
+543 DVLK
-548 PDSYEVASE
+548 PDTFEVASE

-569 ITQKWGK
+569 ITQKWAK

-596 VTVEFPQFIAKEVK
+596 VIVEFPQFIAREIK
-610 ELFEKF
+610 ELFERF

>member
-1 MKLKAFCT
+1 
-9 FNDNDNLDVN
+9 
-19 DDFEKDMHIKIKAE
+19 MHIKIKDQ

-38 NGVEFDLPNFTV
+38 NGVEFELPNFTV

-59 SHLLEAISTNGLAE
+59 SHLLEAISTNRQSE
-73 IRDGQ
+73 VTDGPK
-78 NVLSTIKYIR
+78 VLGTVKYIK

-94 QFQEEISEDD
+94 QFQEDISEED
-104 VKNSWRGTWN
+104 VKNSWRNGWN
-114 QLNQYLQ
+114 QLNQHLQ
-121 NYRRNPRGYNNSFE
+121 NYRRNQRGYNNSFQSYIE
-135 SLIQQYDSQTQ
+135 QYDPQTRE
-146 KFLQYWYELA
+146 FIQYWFDLA
-156 ENDVEKLTEN
+156 ENDVEKLSES
-166 LFYENYELSREDLF
+166 LFYENYEISRENLF

-203 SNREEGTSLPVL
+203 SNTEEGTSLTVL
-215 SNEEFEQ
+215 SNEQFEQ

-236 KTAHLPYEVEAPTR
+236 RAAHLPYEVEAPLR
-250 FRPSINYHLQLI
+250 YRPSVNYHLQLI
-262 GRQRNIRIQVNDLS
+262 DRQRNIKIQVNDLS

-292 EEKAARPD
+292 EEETARPD

-310 LHPEYSNYLIQAIK
+310 LHPEFSNYLIQAIK
-324 ESIVDKSGVRV
+324 ESIVEKSGVRV

-350 ESIYQMSRDLSKP
+350 ESIYQMNKDLSKP

-380 NMRVSIEERR
+380 NMRVSIEDRR
-390 QIFVESKYDVG
+390 QIFVESKFDVG

-413 HVFTTVPFFL
+413 NDFTTVPFFL
-423 AAKSGEGSNCQDVKD
+423 PAKNGEGSNCQDVKD

-452 GVIDYDGQNHGN
+452 GVIDYDNHNQGN

-478 DNYIFDPIYLAFLLI
+478 DNYIFDPIYVAFLLI
-493 RERVVTSE
+493 RERIATSE
-501 DMGVGKSVTFTQL
+501 DMGLERSVTFTQL
-514 HTLTHNELQTMID
+514 HSLTHNELQVMID
-527 YVASSLGF
+527 NVVSSLGF
-535 NDANKTSY
+535 DNANKTPFS
-543 NVLAE
+543 VLKS
-548 PDSYEVASE
+548 DTFEVASE
-557 WFTIQGHDLEDK
+557 WFTIQGHDLESK
-569 ITQKWGK
+569 ILQKWPR
-576 LYGIKHG
+576 LSSIKHG

-596 VTVEFPQFIAKEVK
+596 VIAEFPQYVTQEVK

-616 E
+616 M

>member
-1 MKLKAFCT
+1 
-9 FNDNDNLDVN
+9 
-19 DDFEKDMHIKIKAE
+19 MHIIVNTD
-33 HKSIR
+33 HKSIKS
-38 NGVEFDLPNFTV
+38 GVEFDLPDFTV

-59 SHLLEAISTNGLAE
+59 SHLLEVISTQGESAVL
-73 IRDGQ
+73 DGERT
-78 NVLSTIKYIR
+78 LSTIKYIK
-88 FNDLNP
+88 FNELNP
-94 QFQEEISEDD
+94 QFQEDISEDD
-104 VKNSWRGTWN
+104 VKNSWRNVWN
-114 QLNQYLQ
+114 QLNNFIQSFKSS
-121 NYRRNPRGYNNSFE
+121 PRSYNNSFQDF
-135 SLIQQYDSQTQ
+135 IHRYDPHTQ
-146 KFLQYWYELA
+146 RLLQYWFDVA
-156 ENDVEKLTEN
+156 GDDVEKLTEN
-166 LFYENYELSREDLF
+166 LFYENYEISREDLF

-215 SNEEFEQ
+215 SKEQFEQ
-222 KYGRKPWEVINEMM
+222 KYGRKPWSVINEMM
-236 KTAHLPYEVEAPTR
+236 RTAHLPYEVEAPIR

-262 GRQRNIRIQVNDLS
+262 DKSRDLRIQVNDLS

-292 EEKAARPD
+292 EEQAARPD

-310 LHPEYSNYLIQAIK
+310 LHPEFSNYLIQAVK
-324 ESIVDKSGVRV
+324 ESIVDKSGVKV

-350 ESIYQMSRDLSKP
+350 ESIYQMDKEQGKP

-390 QIFVESKYDVG
+390 QVFVESKYDVG

-413 HVFTTVPFFL
+413 NVFTTVPFFL
-423 AAKSGEGSNCQDVKD
+423 AAKSGDGSNCQDVKD
-438 IVNALRQHGNDLVY
+438 IANALRQHGNDLVY
-452 GVIDYDGQNHGN
+452 GVIDFDGQNHGN

-557 WFTIQGHDLEDK
+557 WFTIQGHDLENK

-596 VTVEFPQFIAKEVK
+596 VIVEFPQFIAQEIK

-616 E
+616 V